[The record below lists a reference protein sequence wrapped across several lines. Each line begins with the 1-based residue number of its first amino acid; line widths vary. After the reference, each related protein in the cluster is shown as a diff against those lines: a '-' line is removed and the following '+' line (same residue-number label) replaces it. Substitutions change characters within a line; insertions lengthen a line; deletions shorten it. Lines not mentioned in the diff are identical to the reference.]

1 MHTGRVDLG
10 TFGIVAVLVLGT
22 AVVVYGWLADRTA
35 DKHRRDAL
43 VQPPDRPIPG
53 LPTDAKT
60 PAYLAAHDALR
71 RDATR
76 LSLPELLRTGLHAR
90 LAGAPS
96 LPFGHADPVFVTD
109 AASGYCVLEN
119 PLIVVSD
126 DAVTTVRE
134 LLPSLEKAGRA
145 KRPLVVVAP
154 KISLDVIATLAV
166 NAVQETLACVA
177 VLVPDAGQRRALC
190 SLVGGAPL
198 SLSDLRAG
206 YLPDDSLGTCAFW
219 VCDAEKLWVVNEE
232 DEGGPS

>member
-1 MHTGRVDLG
+1 MHTGGVDLG
-10 TFGIVAVLVLGT
+10 TFGIVAVLVLGI

-53 LPTDAKT
+53 LPTDART
-60 PAYLAAHDALR
+60 PAYLAANDALR
-71 RDATR
+71 RDPAK
-76 LSLPELLRTGLHAR
+76 LALPDPLRTSLHAR
-90 LAGAPS
+90 LTGAPS

-109 AASGYCVLEN
+109 AASGLCVLEN
-119 PLIVVSD
+119 PLVLVSD

-134 LLPSLEKAGRA
+134 LLPALEKAGKA

-154 KISLDVIATLAV
+154 KISLEVIATLAV
-166 NAVQETLACVA
+166 NSAQETLACVA

-198 SLSDLRAG
+198 SLGDLRAG
-206 YLPDDSLGTCAFW
+206 YLPDASLGTCELW
-219 VCDAEKLWVVNEE
+219 VCNAERLWVLSPE
-232 DEGGPS
+232 DEEEPG